1 MQNPKTGGTR
11 LNPDTRP
18 ENIDTYTETNGDQT
32 ATYKFFNA
40 HPIISGILDKL
51 AFFRTHAAAVYYNRL
66 AGKTVKQKFDD
77 VDAAVGEL
85 NENKSNINHTHNYA
99 ASASAGGSATSAV
112 KLDTSAGSA
121 TQPVYFSGG
130 KPVACTHTLKK
141 SVPANAVF
149 TDTWRDVVNNLTS
162 TDTTKSLS
170 AAQGKA
176 LNDKINHILEIES
189 GAHLTIAN
197 DEQGFKFSIWSAD
210 YKYALF
216 FNVLKAD
223 NAIMINCVRNGQWGT
238 EKRIYP

>member
-1 MQNPKTGGTR
+1 M
-11 LNPDTRP
+11 
-18 ENIDTYTETNGDQT
+18 
-32 ATYKFFNA
+32 
-40 HPIISGILDKL
+40 
-51 AFFRTHAAAVYYNRL
+51 
-66 AGKTVKQKFDD
+66 
-77 VDAAVGEL
+77 
-85 NENKSNINHTHNYA
+85 
-99 ASASAGGSATSAV
+99 

-121 TQPVYFSGG
+121 TQPAYFSDG
-130 KPVACTHTLKK
+130 KPVACTHTLGK

-162 TDTTKSLS
+162 ADTTKSLS

-176 LNDKINHILEIES
+176 LNDKINRILEIES
-189 GAHLTIAN
+189 GAHLAIAN

-216 FNVLKAD
+216 FDVLKAD